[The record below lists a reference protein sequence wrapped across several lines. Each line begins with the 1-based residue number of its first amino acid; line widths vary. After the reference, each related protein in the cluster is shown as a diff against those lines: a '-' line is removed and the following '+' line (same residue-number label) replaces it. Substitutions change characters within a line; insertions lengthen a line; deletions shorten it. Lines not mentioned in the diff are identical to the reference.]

1 VGEEKILNFELTEE
15 QKEIRRAVREFAEK
29 EFKPEIA
36 REYDQKEEFPWEIY
50 KKCAKLGFI
59 GCNFE
64 EEYGGQGLGFFE
76 TVIICEEL
84 CRADSTL
91 GTAMLT
97 GPFGSDL
104 IHMFGTEE
112 QKKKYLP
119 PITKGE
125 WVSSAAFTEPE
136 HGSDLTMLD
145 TTAKPEGDYYMINGV
160 KTLITNAPIANYT
173 VVLCQ
178 VKPEA
183 GIRGQSL
190 FIVEK
195 GVEGFDATKIEHKM
209 GIRASP
215 LGEYSFNNVK
225 VPKSALVGVENMG
238 FYHSMEFFD
247 VTRIGVAAQALGMA
261 QGAYEKAL
269 KYAKERTQFGKRIS
283 DFQVIQHKL
292 VDMATMIE
300 ASRLLVYKAA
310 WYIDKGRIIPELSCM
325 AKNLA
330 TETAV
335 KVIHDALQI
344 FGGYGYIAE
353 YDLER
358 YYRDV
363 RITEI
368 YEGTTEIQKNIAA
381 RFLLGK

>member
-1 VGEEKILNFELTEE
+1 MDFELTEE
-15 QKEIRRAVREFAEK
+15 QKEIKRAVREFTEK

-36 REYDQKEEFPWEIY
+36 REYDLKEEFPWEIY
-50 KKCAKLGFI
+50 RKCAKLGFI
-59 GCNFE
+59 APHFE
-64 EEYGGQGLGFFE
+64 EEYGGQGLSFFDYLL
-76 TVIICEEL
+76 IIEEL

-91 GTAMLT
+91 GTAMIT
-97 GPFGSDL
+97 GPFGGEL
-104 IHMFGTEE
+104 IHMFGSEE

-119 PITKGE
+119 PITRGE
-125 WVSSAAFTEPE
+125 WVSSAAFTEPN
-136 HGSDLTMLD
+136 HGSDITFLE
-145 TTAKPEGDYYMINGV
+145 TTAKPEGDHYIINGT
-160 KTLITNAPIANYT
+160 KTLITNAPIASFI

-183 GIRGQSL
+183 GVKGQSL
-190 FIVEK
+190 FVVDRD
-195 GVEGFDATKIEHKM
+195 VEGLDITKIEHKM
-209 GIRASP
+209 GIKASP
-215 LGEYSFNNVK
+215 IGEISFNSVR
-225 VPKSALVGVENMG
+225 VPKNALVGCEFMG

-247 VTRIGVAAQALGMA
+247 VTRVGVAAQALGMA

-269 KYAKERTQFGKRIS
+269 KYAKERMQFGRRLS

-292 VDMATMIE
+292 VDMATALE
-300 ASRLLVYKAA
+300 SARLLVYKAA

-330 TETAV
+330 TSTAV
-335 KVIHDALQI
+335 KVVNDALQI
-344 FGGYGYIAE
+344 FGGYGYISD
-353 YDLER
+353 YDIER